1 MQDHP
6 TLDDYEQLECLILQ
20 RLCEAGPLQEAELER
35 EFGTDA
41 EDCMGLLRRRGLAHR
56 MKGGFLIASAA
67 GRHAH
72 AVGEGAS
79 L

>member
-1 MQDHP
+1 M
-6 TLDDYEQLECLILQ
+6 DYEQLEALMLE

-41 EDCMGLLRRRGLAHR
+41 EDCAGRLRRRGLAHALE
-56 MKGGFLIASAA
+56 GGFLIASAA

-72 AVGEGAS
+72 AVSEGVER
-79 L
+79 